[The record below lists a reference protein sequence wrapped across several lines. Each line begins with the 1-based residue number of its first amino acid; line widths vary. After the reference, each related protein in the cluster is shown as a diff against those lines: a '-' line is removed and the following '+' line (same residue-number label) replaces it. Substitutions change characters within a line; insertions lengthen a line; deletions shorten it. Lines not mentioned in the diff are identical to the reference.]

1 MLTKVFYGP
10 GDWLATRLTVR
21 QRRATATWLLI
32 VVILTTPFQ
41 WPWKDSVALVW
52 MISQVA
58 LAVAF
63 VALVLSE
70 TPVEKEDNDKGG
82 EG

>member
-1 MLTKVFYGP
+1 MLKRIFFAP

-21 QRRATATWLLI
+21 ERRATATWLLI
-32 VVILTTPFQ
+32 IVVLTTPLQ
-41 WPWKDSVALVW
+41 WPWRNSVSLVW
-52 MISQVA
+52 LISQIA

-70 TPVEKEDNDKGG
+70 TPVENE
-82 EG
+82 